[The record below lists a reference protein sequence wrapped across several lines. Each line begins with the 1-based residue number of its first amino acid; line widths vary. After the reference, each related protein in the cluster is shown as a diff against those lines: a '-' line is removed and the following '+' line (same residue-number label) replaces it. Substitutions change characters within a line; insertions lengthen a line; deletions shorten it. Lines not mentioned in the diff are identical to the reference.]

1 MEATP
6 GGRLGTFGTLPGL
19 NGNDSWLVDFAKC
32 FFKEYKTSIVYK
44 VKHIK
49 YQQVKVD

>member
-19 NGNDSWLVDFAKC
+19 KGNDSWLVNFAKC
-32 FFKEYKTSIVYK
+32 FFFKNTRHQLLVCMPSYNCL
-44 VKHIK
+44 
-49 YQQVKVD
+49 QG